1 MTSIRMVWV
10 ILVLQ
15 SEYHK
20 IEYTF
25 FPSSNPLELAISEKT
40 LVKEREIFLS
50 FYVEMYCAFEE

>member
-1 MTSIRMVWV
+1 MVWV